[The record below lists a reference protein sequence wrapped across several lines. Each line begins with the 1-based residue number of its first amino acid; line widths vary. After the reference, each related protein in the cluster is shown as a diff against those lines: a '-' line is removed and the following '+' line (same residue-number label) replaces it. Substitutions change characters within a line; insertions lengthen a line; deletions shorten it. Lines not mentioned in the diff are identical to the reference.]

1 MPKYNFDAGPGEP
14 VCTPDPAA
22 PPTTPDPANDAPVP
36 DHATPESDT
45 APEPADG
52 DPAPALDPKDAP
64 ENGGTQE
71 PEDGQPATAPRIM
84 RAGWFSVSHDDLDAV
99 LAASAGSTAL
109 RNMAVWVHLLRIA
122 NRKQSLEFQIS
133 CEVVGADLRGV
144 DRRIVRVAL
153 EVLRDCGLLTMS
165 DAEKNTATGYFKPT
179 TIRLHPTC
187 SPVRGRVKKTHTDNA
202 EPCTRKV
209 QGDSDTVSPAVLK
222 IPSCEGPER
231 DPSQARV
238 YKRVSKDHSKR
249 GDARGGGRYGPAN
262 AVPTPP
268 RAPARN
274 WNKRKPTADNPT
286 TKTPQLKAVVL

>member
-1 MPKYNFDAGPGEP
+1 MATYNFDN
-14 VCTPDPAA
+14 TPDEAAVGQPEADTPPTVPDSAPPVADRATDAA
-22 PPTTPDPANDAPVP
+22 P
-36 DHATPESDT
+36 SG
-45 APEPADG
+45 G
-52 DPAPALDPKDAP
+52 DPAPSSNPQDVP

-165 DAEKNTATGYFKPT
+165 DAEKDTATGYFKPT
-179 TIRLHPTC
+179 TIRLVPTC
-187 SPVRGRVKKTHTDNA
+187 SPVRHRVQKMNTDNTK
-202 EPCTRKV
+202 PCTSNV
-209 QGDSDTVSPAVLK
+209 HGDSGTVTPAVLRSSSK
-222 IPSCEGPER
+222 E
-231 DPSQARV
+231 DSQRASSFRKMIVRV
-238 YKRVSKDHSKR
+238 PQENSER
-249 GDARGGGRYGPAN
+249 GDARGGGRYGPAE
-262 AVPTPP
+262 AVPTSP

-274 WNKRKPTADNPT
+274 YWNKRRPTADNTTTPT
-286 TKTPQLKAVVL
+286 PKMKVL

>member
-22 PPTTPDPANDAPVP
+22 PPTTPDPANDAAVP
-36 DHATPESDT
+36 DHSTPESDT

-52 DPAPALDPKDAP
+52 DPAPPPDPQGLPDD
-64 ENGGTQE
+64 GGTQE
-71 PEDGQPATAPRIM
+71 SEDGQPATAPRIM

-165 DAEKNTATGYFKPT
+165 DAEKDTATGYFKPT
-179 TIRLHPTC
+179 TIRLVPTC
-187 SPVRGRVKKTHTDNA
+187 NPVRHRVQKMYTDNA
-202 EPCTRKV
+202 SPCTSNV
-209 QGDSDTVSPAVLK
+209 HGDSHTVTPAVLRSSSK
-222 IPSCEGPER
+222 E
-231 DPSQARV
+231 DSQRASSFRKMIVRV
-238 YKRVSKDHSKR
+238 KQENSMR
-249 GDARGGGRYGPAN
+249 GDARGGGRYGPAE

-268 RAPARN
+268 RSPARN
-274 WNKRKPTADNPT
+274 WNKRRPAANNPT
-286 TKTPQLKAVVL
+286 TPTPKMKVL